1 MQQDA
6 RRPLVVGNWK
16 MNGTLAEARARAE
29 AVVAGVVA
37 GGIRC
42 EVALAPAL
50 VQLERVAAALA
61 GSTVRLAAQD
71 VSAHD
76 AGAHTGE
83 VSALMLQDVGCS
95 YVLVGHSERRHGLGE
110 SDECV
115 ARKFV
120 EARKA
125 GLVPVLC
132 VGETLAERAAGT
144 TAAVVVRQLDAVLAL
159 AGVEDFSAVLA
170 YEPVWAIGTGQN
182 ASAEQAQEVHA
193 LLRAH
198 LGRSSTAL
206 ALATRIVYGGSVK
219 ASNAASL
226 FAMPDVDGGL
236 VGGAS
241 LDAREFIGICAQ
253 AQ

>member
-1 MQQDA
+1 MQQDV

-29 AVVAGVVA
+29 AVVAGVA
-37 GGIRC
+37 AAGIRC
-42 EVALAPAL
+42 EVALAPPL
-50 VQLERVAAALA
+50 VQLERVAALLA
-61 GSTVRLAAQD
+61 GSAVVLAAQE

-76 AGAHTGE
+76 DGAYTGD
-83 VSALMLQDVGCS
+83 VSARMLREVGCR

-110 SDECV
+110 SDELV

-120 EARKA
+120 AARKA
-125 GLVPVLC
+125 GLTPILC
-132 VGETLAERAAGT
+132 VGETLAEREAGA
-144 TAAVVVRQLDAVLAL
+144 TAQVVLRQLDAVLAL
-159 AGVEDFSAVLA
+159 VGAAGFAGVLA

-182 ASAEQAQEVHA
+182 ATAGQAQEVHA

-198 LGRSSTAL
+198 LCRSSAAL

-219 ASNAASL
+219 ASNATTL

-241 LDAREFIGICAQ
+241 LDAPEFIGICAQ

>member
-16 MNGTLAEARARAE
+16 MNGTLAEARERAS

-37 GGIRC
+37 GGVRC
-42 EVALAPAL
+42 EVALAPSL

-83 VSALMLQDVGCS
+83 VSASMLQDVGCG
-95 YVLVGHSERRHGLGE
+95 YVLVGHSERRQDLGE

-120 EARKA
+120 AARKA

-132 VGETLAERAAGT
+132 VGETLAERTAGM
-144 TAAVVVRQLDAVLAL
+144 TAAVVLRQLDAVLAL
-159 AGVEDFSAVLA
+159 AGVADFSAVLA

-182 ASAEQAQEVHA
+182 ATAEQAQEVHA

-198 LGRSSTAL
+198 LGRSSA
-206 ALATRIVYGGSVK
+206 AAARATRIVYGGSVK
-219 ASNAASL
+219 ASNAAGL